1 MRADYRALACLFP
14 NAQVIADKYHWV
26 RQVSWA
32 LDRVRKR
39 VQKEFSDN
47 RRLRFKRNKWILTTR
62 YSNLNTDDRLVLQ
75 TMPCQSTDLCNAW
88 ILKEMV
94 YKFVDCTTVEDARE
108 QLISFLLCAEEP
120 GTEEFKDCIKA
131 CRNRSTGILHS
142 IRFVCTNAFTEGMN
156 NNSKVLKRIA
166 CGCRNQIHFR
176 ARILSFCGKKP
187 A

>member
-1 MRADYRALACLFP
+1 MKFPVRDMRTDYRALACLFP

-47 RRLRFKRNKWILTTR
+47 RRLRFRRNKRIRATGYR
-62 YSNLNTDDRLVLQ
+62 NRSTDDRLVLQ
-75 TMPCQSTDLCNAW
+75 TMLNQSTDLYNAR
-88 ILKEMV
+88 IRKETV

-108 QLISFLLCAEEP
+108 QWISFFLYAEKL
-120 GTEEFKDCIKA
+120 GMEECKDCVKA
-131 CRNRSTGILHS
+131 YHNRSTEILHS
-142 IRFVCTNAFTEGMN
+142 IQFVYTNAFTEGMN

-166 CGCRNQIHFR
+166 YGY
-176 ARILSFCGKKP
+176 
-187 A
+187 